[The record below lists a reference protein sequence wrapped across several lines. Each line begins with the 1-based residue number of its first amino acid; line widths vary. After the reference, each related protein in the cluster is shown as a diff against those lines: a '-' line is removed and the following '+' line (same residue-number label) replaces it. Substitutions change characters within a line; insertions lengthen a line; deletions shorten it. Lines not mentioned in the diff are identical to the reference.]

1 MDKDSL
7 ETCWGPLS
15 RHSAGKAVRLWEDMR
30 GEVHVFLE
38 KDGQRKE
45 DKVEKRV
52 GKGKPCFWFVEDPNL
67 PRTKKG
73 ETTN

>member
-1 MDKDSL
+1 MLGTTL
-7 ETCWGPLS
+7 EKSTW
-15 RHSAGKAVRLWEDMR
+15 RAGRLWEDMR

-38 KDGQRKE
+38 KGDTRK
-45 DKVEKRV
+45 DVDVEKRV